1 MTSEVMDGNRR
12 TRSGPSALSA
22 GSYTRHVASAHER
35 LIETLRHTAKEL
47 PDVDVLVL
55 FGSRADGSARAASDV
70 DIAIGLGVR
79 SAATRRAV
87 EVAFAR
93 AVDPPVDVCFLDA
106 APPQLRF
113 EIARSGVLLFE
124 RSEGAWARERARA
137 MVDWWDWAPL
147 ARRIHDRAVAR
158 LRTEA

>member
-1 MTSEVMDGNRR
+1 MTLFIRYGRH
-12 TRSGPSALSA
+12 GAA
-22 GSYTRHVASAHER
+22 SYTRHVASAREE
-35 LIETLRHTAKEL
+35 LIEALQRTAEAL
-47 PDVDVLVL
+47 PDVDVLIL
-55 FGSRADGSARAASDV
+55 FGSRARGSARADSDV
-70 DIAIGLGVR
+70 DIAIGLGSR
-79 SAATRRAV
+79 AAESRRAV

-93 AVDPPVDVCFLDA
+93 AVPAPVDVSFLDT

-124 RSEGAWARERARA
+124 RTQGAWTRERARA
-137 MVDWWDWAPL
+137 MRDWWDWAPL

>member
-1 MTSEVMDGNRR
+1 VDPLAPTATSIS
-12 TRSGPSALSA
+12 RSG
-22 GSYTRHVASAHER
+22 
-35 LIETLRHTAKEL
+35 
-47 PDVDVLVL
+47 
-55 FGSRADGSARAASDV
+55 
-70 DIAIGLGVR
+70 
-79 SAATRRAV
+79 SAAGARMSGARSRSRSPAP
-87 EVAFAR
+87 FA
-93 AVDPPVDVCFLDA
+93 PLSLDT

-124 RSEGAWARERARA
+124 RTNGAWTRERARA

>member
-1 MTSEVMDGNRR
+1 M
-12 TRSGPSALSA
+12 
-22 GSYTRHVASAHER
+22 ASAHER
-35 LIETLRHTAKEL
+35 LIETLRRTAEAW
-47 PDVDVLVL
+47 PDLDVLVL
-55 FGSRADGSARAASDV
+55 FGSRAGGSARPDSDV
-70 DIAIGLGVR
+70 DVAVGFNGPN
-79 SAATRRAV
+79 AETRRAM

-93 AVDPPVDVCFLDA
+93 AIHSPVDVSFLDT

-124 RSEGAWARERARA
+124 RTQGAWARERARA